1 MLVQDEIEERIELL
15 SLYTYIYVHTLFY
28 SRFANKPR
36 FQGCVWRSCCCNRN
50 FWDRFRDDPSPFF
63 PQGRARERTNE
74 RILST
79 AWKKIAGQFLSPVG
93 REWNESVTSTR
104 SYRPLLGRA
113 PAAVTLATHVH
124 FLLHRKGR
132 VSPRRGAVC
141 ATRLRHFLST
151 GFSSLTIQPSPDIR
165 STTLLLFFHP
175 QNSLW
180 KIS

>member
-1 MLVQDEIEERIELL
+1 MKSKRESSFSL
-15 SLYTYIYVHTLFY
+15 SIHIYTYIHFSIHVSQT
-28 SRFANKPR
+28 NP
-36 FQGCVWRSCCCNRN
+36 G
-50 FWDRFRDDPSPFF
+50 FRVAFGAVVAATEISGIDLGMISPPFF
-63 PQGRARERTNE
+63 PQGRARERTNKRTNPQHGVE
-74 RILST
+74 EDC
-79 AWKKIAGQFLSPVG
+79 GQFLSPVG

>member
-1 MLVQDEIEERIELL
+1 MKSKRESSFSL
-15 SLYTYIYVHTLFY
+15 SIHIYTYI
-28 SRFANKPR
+28 RFSIHVSQTNP
-36 FQGCVWRSCCCNRN
+36 G
-50 FWDRFRDDPSPFF
+50 FRVAFGAVVAATEISGIDLGMIPPPSFLKDAL
-63 PQGRARERTNE
+63 ARERINE